1 MKAIFLVLASGLIA
15 LGLIGMALF
24 IGGDRAIFTSPPE
37 AVAENF
43 VRSLAMRR
51 FGGPAQRALAED
63 LQKRSSEQLRAL
75 SREIARPDALL
86 GVDAH
91 EVTEQ
96 RRRRSGEN
104 QAEVIVCVRRVG
116 GDDMLA
122 TIPLQQSTSHV
133 WQITRLDWHFR
144 RP

>member
-1 MKAIFLVLASGLIA
+1 MKAILLVLASGLVA
-15 LGLIGMALF
+15 LGLITAALF
-24 IGGDRAIFTSPPE
+24 IGGDRDIFTSPPE

-43 VRSLAMRR
+43 IRSLAMRR

-63 LQKRSSEQLRAL
+63 LQKHAAERLRAL

-91 EVTEQ
+91 EVTGQ
-96 RRRRSGEN
+96 HTRRSGRDE
-104 QAEVIVCVRRVG
+104 AEVVVRVRRVG

-122 TIPLQQSTSHV
+122 TVPLQQSSSHA